1 MSSLGLIFMSKSPGS
16 LTIFTT
22 HATLLGRFL
31 CSGNVDLYR
40 EISNVDPDNEAQR
53 RGIYIQH
60 KIEKIC
66 ASCSKVFTTV
76 SNLTAYE
83 SEKFLNRIPDGI
95 LPNGINISNSLSIHD
110 VVLRHFKNKKK
121 IDNFVKSHFL
131 EYLKIHL

>member
-1 MSSLGLIFMSKSPGS
+1 MSKFSSP

-40 EISNVDPDNEAQR
+40 EISNVDPDNEAYN
-53 RGIYIQH
+53 RGIYMQH
-60 KIEKIC
+60 RIEKIC
-66 ASCSKVFTTV
+66 ASLSKVFTTV

-95 LPNGINISNSLSIHD
+95 LPNGINVSNSLSMHD
-110 VVLRHFKNKKK
+110 VVLKHFKNRKK
-121 IDNFVKSHFL
+121 IDNFVKAHFL
-131 EYLKIHL
+131 E